1 MKNTLFPFLIF
12 LLFLGSCN
20 KTQVEDKTVQLQDSV
35 QVPALNLTVV
45 DSVKVQD
52 SVSINEMLTLS
63 FSSKVLTF
71 PNITNKV
78 LLDSIY
84 SDAALSLPEY
94 SEESLEKELKAK
106 QLQYVNETKES
117 MKDFSPEVAQVWE
130 QNSDMK
136 LLSTMKDFMTV
147 QYTNSGYTGGAHGYY
162 NETHKVFNVK
172 TNKTLQLEDILRIK
186 DRQVWNRILMENFL
200 ENDLEKGQSEML
212 LVKKIPLTSNFYFD
226 KENLYFFYNQ
236 YEITA
241 YAAGP
246 VTIKI
251 PYSEVKPFLNSEFRT
266 ALDL

>member
-1 MKNTLFPFLIF
+1 MKNTIYLLIIF

-20 KTQVEDKTVQLQDSV
+20 KTQVENKTVQLQDSV
-35 QVPALNLTVV
+35 KAPAKNFAVV

-52 SVSINEMLTLS
+52 SATISEILNLS
-63 FSSKVLTF
+63 FEAKVLLF
-71 PNITNKV
+71 PNITNKI

-84 SDAALSLPEY
+84 SAAALSLTDY
-94 SEESLEKELKAK
+94 SKENIEKELKAK

-117 MKDFSPEVAQVWE
+117 VKDFSPERAQVWD
-130 QNSDMK
+130 QNSDMT
-136 LLSTMKDFMTV
+136 LFSTMNDFMTV
-147 QYTNSGYTGGAHGYY
+147 QYINSGYTGGAHGYY
-162 NETHKVFNVK
+162 NETYKVFNIK

-200 ENDLEKGQSEML
+200 ENDLENGQSEML

-251 PYSEVKPFLNSEFRT
+251 PYSEVKPFLNSDFRA